1 MEGKVSMEGFQVW
14 YSDGSRMD
22 TSDGADAHR
31 QGDRVSVSVFL
42 GGCVSMLQ
50 AEVGIHHCSVFQNG
64 DVGRSCK
71 YEYTQHSFML
81 G

>member
-22 TSDGADAHR
+22 TIDGADAHR
-31 QGDRVSVSVFL
+31 KGDRISVSVR
-42 GGCVSMLQ
+42 CVSVLQ
-50 AEVGIHHCSVFQNG
+50 AEVGIRHCSVFQNG